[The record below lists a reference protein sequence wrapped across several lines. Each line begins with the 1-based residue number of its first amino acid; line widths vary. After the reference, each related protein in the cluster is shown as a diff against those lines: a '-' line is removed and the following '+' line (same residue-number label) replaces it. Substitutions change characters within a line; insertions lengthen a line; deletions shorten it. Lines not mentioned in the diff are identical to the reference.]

1 MDRAEHPKPQFERE
15 NWRNLNGVWQ
25 FEIDDARSGEARG
38 LYETGKA
45 LSGTINV
52 PFCPESALSGVGH
65 KDFMAA
71 VWYKRTV
78 TIGADE
84 LKGRAI
90 LHFGAVDYLAA
101 VYVNV
106 LRGTPLLVQMYI
118 SYYFI
123 PMAIPA
129 LNSIDKVYY
138 VILALVLNSSAYVSE
153 IIRSGINAVDK
164 GQTEAARSLGMTAK
178 HTMTK
183 IILPQAIKNIL
194 PALANEYIAMIKET
208 SLAGTFMLYELM
220 YTRTLLANKFL
231 VWQPLFIIAIIYL
244 IMTLVLSYLVRMME
258 KRLSVSD

>member
-1 MDRAEHPKPQFERE
+1 M
-15 NWRNLNGVWQ
+15 
-25 FEIDDARSGEARG
+25 
-38 LYETGKA
+38 GKGIIEVF
-45 LSGTINV
+45 LEYWPI
-52 PFCPESALSGVGH
+52 FL
-65 KDFMAA
+65 
-71 VWYKRTV
+71 R
-78 TIGADE
+78 
-84 LKGRAI
+84 
-90 LHFGAVDYLAA
+90 GAVGTLEFAFIA
-101 VYVNV
+101 VLLGSVLGALVALCSLSKNKIINTIASIYVNV

-129 LNSIDKVYY
+129 LNSIDKLYY

-153 IIRSGINAVDK
+153 IIRGGINAVDK

-183 IILPQAIKNIL
+183 IVLPQAIKNIL

-231 VWQPLFIIAIIYL
+231 VWQPLFIIAAIYL
-244 IMTLVLSYLVRMME
+244 VMTLVLSWLVRLME